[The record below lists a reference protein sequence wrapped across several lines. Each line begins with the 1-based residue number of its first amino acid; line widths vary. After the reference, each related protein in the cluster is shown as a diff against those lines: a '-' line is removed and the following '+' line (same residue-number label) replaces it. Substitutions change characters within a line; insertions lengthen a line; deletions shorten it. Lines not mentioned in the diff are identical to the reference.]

1 MERNY
6 FYEQLQKSCEQGE
19 EQAIKHLINK
29 DVENYCRM
37 CAEFP
42 YIIARRQVALEFYG
56 YLKCLRQCN
65 RISMTVFEYC
75 YENYI
80 QPILTKGKIKK

>member
-1 MERNY
+1 MDRNY

-42 YIIARRQVALEFYG
+42 YKIDRQSAAHEFYG
-56 YLKCLRQCN
+56 YLKCLRQCD
-65 RISMTVFEYC
+65 RIGMVTFNY
-75 YENYI
+75 YLENYI
-80 QPILTKGKIKK
+80 IPILTKGKIKK